1 MRAEPGRSGPG
12 VGLCSV
18 PAFGCL
24 WATRKRR
31 PHTARRAAE
40 SAENQTDQDPPDTEA
55 GVLAWLEERTGTPEG
70 LEIGTMLFLS
80 KERERLAAAEE
91 VADAMFLAL
100 YIRAAQVGTWLG
112 ADAWPASFLSK
123 AWDIPSFQVWSW
135 GTERPHVGAVP
146 LQLGTPKWGHALR
159 LRCSIRVGGTA
170 PRENTL

>member
-1 MRAEPGRSGPG
+1 MAD
-12 VGLCSV
+12 LDL
-18 PAFGCL
+18 AQIL
-24 WATRKRR
+24 KLLARKR
-31 PHTARRAAE
+31 
-40 SAENQTDQDPPDTEA
+40 
-55 GVLAWLEERTGTPEG
+55 
-70 LEIGTMLFLS
+70 GTMLFLS

>member
-123 AWDIPSFQVWSW
+123 A
-135 GTERPHVGAVP
+135 
-146 LQLGTPKWGHALR
+146 
-159 LRCSIRVGGTA
+159 
-170 PRENTL
+170 

>member
-1 MRAEPGRSGPG
+1 MIGTLLPGLHLIAGRLGY
-12 VGLCSV
+12 VQCRLLA
-18 PAFGCL
+18 AFGQHGKGFTL
-24 WATRKRR
+24 PRTLPTRR

-91 VADAMFLAL
+91 ALVLTREMLADSEKVADAMFLAL

-123 AWDIPSFQVWSW
+123 A
-135 GTERPHVGAVP
+135 
-146 LQLGTPKWGHALR
+146 
-159 LRCSIRVGGTA
+159 
-170 PRENTL
+170 